1 MAIGSIFLL
10 LGILLFVILYL
21 IRPFLLHRARLVTK
35 EEHTL
40 SALLA
45 EKERLLDAI
54 QELDFDYTL
63 GKIPQVDY
71 PSQRAA
77 LVAEAAAVIQQI
89 EAIHQQQ
96 SSPKE
101 ASRPVAAATQLRR
114 APSPEGSPDDEIEAL
129 IADRRRRRAEK
140 AGGFCPQCGKPVQQS
155 DRFCSKC
162 GTPLL
167 VEVEQ
172 GE

>member
-1 MAIGSIFLL
+1 MDIGSVLLL
-10 LGILLFVILYL
+10 LGLLLMVVLYL
-21 IRPFLLHRARLVTK
+21 VRPFLLHRSTLVTK

-40 SALLA
+40 SYLLA

-54 QELDFDYTL
+54 QELDFDHTL
-63 GKIPQVDY
+63 GKIPEADY
-71 PSQRAA
+71 PLQRAA
-77 LVAEAAAVIQQI
+77 LVAEAAAVVQQI
-89 EAIHQQQ
+89 ETLRQQQ
-96 SSPKE
+96 PLPKE
-101 ASRPVAAATQLRR
+101 PARTLQTVTQPRR
-114 APSPEGSPDDEIEAL
+114 AASLEASPDDEIEAL
-129 IADRRRRRAEK
+129 IASRRRERSEK
-140 AGGFCPQCGKPVQQS
+140 AAGFCPHCGRPVQQS